1 MLLMRTNQSICQK
14 SNRYQIG
21 QCVVS
26 VYSSSGTDHKRWA
39 AMRIP
44 KLTLCQLDTPIKF
57 GSKMED
63 WQDSL
68 GSGSNNDNGRD

>member
-1 MLLMRTNQSICQK
+1 M
-14 SNRYQIG
+14 
-21 QCVVS
+21 S

-44 KLTLCQLDTPIKF
+44 KLTLCQLDAPIKF

-68 GSGSNNDNGRD
+68 GSGSNKDNGCD